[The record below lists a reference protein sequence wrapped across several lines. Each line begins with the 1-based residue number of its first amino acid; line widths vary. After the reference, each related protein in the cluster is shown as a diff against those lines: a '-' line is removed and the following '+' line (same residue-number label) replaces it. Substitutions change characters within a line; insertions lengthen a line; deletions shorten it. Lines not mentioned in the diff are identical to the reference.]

1 MQKIAI
7 IGASYLQLPLVE
19 KAKIMGLET
28 HCFAWETN
36 AVCKHI
42 ADFFYPISI
51 TEKEK
56 ILSVCQQLKIDGI
69 LTIASDLAVETVNYI
84 AEKMDLIANPYQY
97 TSLVT
102 NKVAMRSELLKNNIS
117 SPCYIT
123 EKQEDYN
130 LFKIPFP
137 VIVKPTD
144 RSGSLAVEKV
154 ENYENLIKAIQKAKE
169 VSFSKEVIIE
179 QYIEGKEVSVE
190 SISWQGKHYILAIT
204 DKVTTDRYFVE
215 IAHHQPS
222 MLANDVLDKIKAI
235 TLTTLN
241 ALHIENGAAHTE
253 IKISPKG
260 EVFIIEVGARMGGDF
275 IGSHLVELSTGYD
288 YLKGVI
294 DVALGNFSEP
304 VIQKKH
310 FAGVYFLSEK
320 TKKIEEI
327 IKNADKFPFVI
338 KSEILTNNLKKLQ
351 SSADRSGYLIYKSD
365 KRENLL

>member
-19 KAKIMGLET
+19 KAKSMGLET
-28 HCFAWETN
+28 HCFAWETG
-36 AVCKHI
+36 AICKHI
-42 ADFFYPISI
+42 ADFFYSISI

-69 LTIASDLAVETVNYI
+69 LSIASDLAVETVNYI
-84 AEKMDLIANPYQY
+84 AEKMHLIANPYQY

-102 NKVAMRSELLKNNIS
+102 NKVAMRNELLKNNIS

-190 SISWQGKHYILAIT
+190 SISWQGKHYVLAIT
-204 DKVTTDRYFVE
+204 DKVTTDSHFVE

-222 MLANDVLDKIKAI
+222 VLSNDVVAKLKEI
-235 TLTTLN
+235 TLEALSV
-241 ALHIENGAAHTE
+241 LHIENGAAHTE
-253 IKISPKG
+253 IKISPQG
-260 EVFIIEVGARMGGDF
+260 ELFVIEVGARMGGDF

-288 YLKGVI
+288 YLKAVI
-294 DVALGNFSEP
+294 DIALGKFTVP

-310 FAGVYFLSEK
+310 FAGVYFLSEE
-320 TKKIEEI
+320 TKPLAEI
-327 IKNADKFPFVI
+327 IKNVDNYPFVV
-338 KSEILTNNLKKLQ
+338 KSEILNNNLKKLK